1 DLLPVTADT
10 EGLDTPHI
18 SQSYNWMLS
27 SLALLISN
35 VFLYQTKS
43 SIDSTATEKLNTILA
58 VAEQLGANTNESN
71 SNRPVFVWI
80 LRDMQLQMR
89 HDPKSEMCNK
99 LEDVHLRK
107 LRQVFREYDCVP
119 LPRPVD
125 SEASLQEVDQMEFS
139 ELKTNFVEEFYI
151 LDRLVFKHAMT
162 PPSIGTNQINGAVL

>member
-1 DLLPVTADT
+1 
-10 EGLDTPHI
+10 
-18 SQSYNWMLS
+18 
-27 SLALLISN
+27 
-35 VFLYQTKS
+35 
-43 SIDSTATEKLNTILA
+43 
-58 VAEQLGANTNESN
+58 
-71 SNRPVFVWI
+71 
-80 LRDMQLQMR
+80 MQLQMR

-162 PPSIGTNQINGAVL
+162 PPSIGMNQINGAVLVDLIVKYTDQIATKSGLLMSISEIPTQVFEI